1 MPLHIS
7 FGILW
12 DISTGYMMQVSMT
25 SSEYERACRERPDVP
40 HEVYDMSDDEIVV
53 SLLRKGDEDAQAVTN
68 AWLLAA
74 LGETPLI
81 EPDTDTSTSMRILRA
96 CCHMEVVGA
105 MSCSGIVKEHRA
117 AYEALKASV
126 PSGIV
131 DNPGWMPLRDLW
143 SSWASSPE
151 PRGGFEC
158 ASCGEKL
165 ESVLGVDCV
174 DEILQRSVEDVR
186 RCVGCALA
194 KRKAATGKAKAVAVN
209 QRVS

>member
-1 MPLHIS
+1 MPLDIS
-7 FGILW
+7 FGVLS
-12 DISTGYMMQVSMT
+12 DISTGYMIQVSIT

-81 EPDTDTSTSMRILRA
+81 EPDTDTDMRILRA
-96 CCHMEVVGA
+96 CCHMEIVGA
-105 MSCSGIVKEHRA
+105 MSCPGIVKEHRA

-151 PRGGFEC
+151 HRCGFEC

-194 KRKAATGKAKAVAVN
+194 KRKAATGKAKAAAVMSE
-209 QRVS
+209 V